1 MTNKQL
7 AFKAAATT
15 VIKNL
20 EKRGIDGYFCESKSE
35 CVTLVESIIPD
46 GSTVSWGG
54 SETII
59 EAGIMDM
66 LSIKSYQLIDR
77 FDYKTP
83 DEERAKYAQ
92 VVQSDYYLM
101 SSNAITLEGE
111 LVNIDGRGN
120 RLACLL
126 TGPRYVI
133 MVIGMNKLTA
143 NTEAALL
150 RVKNTAAPANVQRL
164 KKDTPCFVSG
174 RCHDCF
180 SKDCICSNT
189 VITRR
194 SQIPGRIKIL
204 LVAEDLGY

>member
-1 MTNKQL
+1 MNNKQL
-7 AFKAAATT
+7 AFKAAAAT

-20 EKRGIDGYFCESKSE
+20 EKRGINGFFCESKSE
-35 CVTLVESIIPD
+35 CLTLVESLIPE

-59 EAGIMDM
+59 ETGIMNM
-66 LSIKSYQLIDR
+66 LTTKNYQLIDR
-77 FDYKTP
+77 FDFKTP
-83 DEERAKYAQ
+83 EEERIKYGQ
-92 VVQSDYYLM
+92 IVQSDYYLM

-143 NTEAALL
+143 NTEAALS

-164 KKDTPCFVSG
+164 KRDTPCFVSG
-174 RCHDCF
+174 RCHDCY
-180 SKDCICSNT
+180 SKDCICSST

-194 SQIPGRIKIL
+194 SQIPGRIKIV